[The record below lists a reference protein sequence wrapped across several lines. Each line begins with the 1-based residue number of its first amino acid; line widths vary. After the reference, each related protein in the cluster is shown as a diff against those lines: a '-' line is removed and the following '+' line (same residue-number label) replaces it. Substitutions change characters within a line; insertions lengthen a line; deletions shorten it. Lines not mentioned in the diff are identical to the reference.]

1 MAGLEIN
8 YGIIGNC
15 IYNIQQLSACY
26 PAVIRPAVSGQGQGI
41 AEIEYLADLYESLYA
56 ALERLSE
63 GTVDYLK
70 CMAAEFK
77 EADKK

>member
-8 YGIIGNC
+8 YGSIENC
-15 IYNIQQLSACY
+15 ICSIQQLSARY

-41 AEIEYLADLYESLYA
+41 AEIEQLADLYESLYG

-63 GTVDYLK
+63 ETVDYLK
-70 CMAAEFK
+70 RMVVEFK